1 MNKTLTIA
9 TIFIFGLSLITPG
22 YMQQRI
28 CYYVTQNGNGA
39 RNGKSIPNAW
49 SVSDFN
55 SSANWSINDDSD
67 RIDPGDTVY
76 FSGSIKTGLIPQ
88 ESGMPGKYIILDGFE
103 ADNTTYMNL
112 SESSGRA
119 KIDLNPSG
127 IGINVAG
134 EN

>member
-9 TIFIFGLSLITPG
+9 TIFIFGLSLITPQL
-22 YMQQRI
+22 YSSQRI
-28 CYYVTQNGNGA
+28 FYYVTQNGNGA

-76 FSGSIKTGLIPQ
+76 FSGSIKTGLIPRKRNAW
-88 ESGMPGKYIILDGFE
+88 EIY
-103 ADNTTYMNL
+103 
-112 SESSGRA
+112 
-119 KIDLNPSG
+119 NP
-127 IGINVAG
+127 
-134 EN
+134 